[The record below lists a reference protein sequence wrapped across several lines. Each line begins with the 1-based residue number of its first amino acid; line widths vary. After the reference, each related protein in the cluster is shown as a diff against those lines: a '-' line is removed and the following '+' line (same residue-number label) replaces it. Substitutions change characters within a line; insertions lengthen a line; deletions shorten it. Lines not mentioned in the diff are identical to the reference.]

1 MAYEGRG
8 DAPVK
13 YPDTENSESPVKDLG
28 LALELQLPVRK
39 ILLTLFQPRV
49 SLITPLKVELSS
61 TGSRKLCKYFQLVP

>member
-13 YPDTENSESPVKDLG
+13 YPDTENSVSPVKDLG
-28 LALELQLPVRK
+28 LALELQLLVRK

-49 SLITPLKVELSS
+49 SLVTPL
-61 TGSRKLCKYFQLVP
+61 